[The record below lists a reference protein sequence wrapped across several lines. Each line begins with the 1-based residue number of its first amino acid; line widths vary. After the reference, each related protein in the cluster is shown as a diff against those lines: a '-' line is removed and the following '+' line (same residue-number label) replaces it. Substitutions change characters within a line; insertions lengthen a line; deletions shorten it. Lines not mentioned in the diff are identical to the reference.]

1 MINVYLGLGSNLAE
15 PSVQIS
21 RALRA
26 LAKIKDTTVV
36 SCSSLYASLPMGP
49 KDQANYVNAVVH
61 LHTILP
67 PLDLLAATQAIEL
80 EQGRERKNER
90 WGPRTLDI
98 DILLYGNEMINN
110 DELVVP
116 HYGMNVREF
125 VLYPLLEIN
134 PQLCLP
140 GGEMLADIAKDCPVN
155 GLSILSPAPTF

>member
-1 MINVYLGLGSNLAE
+1 MIDVYLGLGSNLAE

-21 RALRA
+21 RALRS
-26 LAKIKDTTVV
+26 LTKVKDTSVV

-49 KDQANYVNAVVH
+49 KDQANYVNAVVY
-61 LHTILP
+61 LHTNLA
-67 PLDLLAATQAIEL
+67 PLELLAATQAIEL

-98 DILLYGNEMINN
+98 DILIYGNELINN

-125 VLYPLLEIN
+125 VLYPLLELN

-140 GGEMLADIAKDCPVN
+140 GGEILADIAKNCPVN